1 MTEALSWWFIIQL
14 VGLVAFPLTYG
25 FFRRLPDGGWAFSK
39 PFGILFMTYLFW
51 ILNSAHVLPNTQRG
65 VAWAL
70 FLLALP
76 AAWTLWRRRKEM
88 WHFLE
93 EHSRHILLVEGLFT
107 LVFAIGGDLRSYVPE
122 IAGTEKPMDFA
133 FINAISRADN
143 FPPTDPWLSGHSIS
157 YYYFGHLMVAT
168 LGKLSAVPTS
178 FAFNLGLM
186 TVAAL
191 AATAAFGIAYNL
203 VAIRQTRRPAGQAGG
218 TGGPGG
224 QAAGSTPSLPPEA
237 GPALPL
243 DADSPPTKAEK
254 RGTVA
259 TVIDRLLHAPAFYGV
274 VAAALVVLFANLEG
288 VLEMLAAHGIGSS
301 GFYNWIDIKDLTAG
315 KTTTA
320 WYPTEFWF
328 WWRATRIIPPEIITE
343 FPFFSFLLGDM
354 HPHVMSMPFV
364 LMMVGVGL
372 LLLRQEERLDAAFW
386 VRHPFMLLA
395 TGVMV
400 GGLLFLNTWDMPTL
414 AFVVLA
420 FAFLRNR
427 LGMGG
432 WNWRPLVAATL
443 GFALPLLVVAVAAYI
458 PFYGN
463 FSSQASGFTPV
474 VDTATRPLYAILIWG
489 PLAVL
494 LIPFVWQR
502 LAAPEGPA
510 IRGRHLQLALAP
522 GLLIL
527 LVWAF
532 WVLRLDGFG
541 GLGEQIADR
550 RGGWFTAAGL
560 IGLLAALL
568 LALWREVETERT
580 EEEGRLPVLFAL
592 GLAAVAVLLVLGAE
606 FFYVKDVFGNRMNT
620 VFKLYYQAW
629 LLLAVADGFAL
640 YRLASA
646 SWGENWGPRRWRVF
660 WTGATALVLVGAL
673 VYPVAATFNRTNGF
687 DAPRSLDGLAF
698 ASAGPDFGA
707 VSWLKE
713 HVDGTAVVAEAVG
726 GSYGPAARVAA
737 WTGLSTPIGWP
748 GHEQQWRCK
757 AGSSCQILEGRFE
770 DIERLYTT
778 TDEAEAR
785 AILDKYGIH
794 FVFVGS
800 VEKETYPEEGL
811 AKFERMLPVAYQ
823 DAGATVYRAAT
834 ALALEGGP

>member
-1 MTEALSWWFIIQL
+1 MSEALSWWFIIQL
-14 VGLVAFPLTYG
+14 VGLVAFPLAYG
-25 FFRRLPDGGWAFSK
+25 FFHRLPDRGWAFSK
-39 PFGILFMTYLFW
+39 PFGVLFLVYLFW

-70 FLLALP
+70 FLLALL
-76 AAWTLWRRRKEM
+76 AAWVLWRRREEVSR
-88 WHFLE
+88 FLE
-93 EHSRHILLVEGLFT
+93 ERWRYILLVEAIFT
-107 LVFAIGGDLRSYVPE
+107 LVFAVGGYLRSYVPD

-133 FINAISRADN
+133 FMNAISRAYN
-143 FPPTDPWLSGHSIS
+143 FPPADPWLSGHSIS

-168 LGKLSAVPTS
+168 LSKLSAVPTS

-191 AATAAFGIAYNL
+191 GATAAFAVAYNL
-203 VAIRQTRRPAGQAGG
+203 VAMRQSRLPGGQAGG
-218 TGGPGG
+218 GNP
-224 QAAGSTPSLPPEA
+224 
-237 GPALPL
+237 
-243 DADSPPTKAEK
+243 SPPPRADPPSPPAGAEK
-254 RGTVA
+254 KEPLAA
-259 TVIDRLLHAPAFYGV
+259 TIDLLLHTPAFYGV
-274 VAAALVVLFANLEG
+274 AAAALVAVFANLEG
-288 VLEMLAAHGIGSS
+288 VLEMLAAHGIGNN
-301 GFYNWIDIKDLTAG
+301 GFYNWIGIENLTAG

-320 WYPTEFWF
+320 WYPTEHWF
-328 WWRATRIIPPEIITE
+328 WWRATRIIPNTITE

-354 HPHVMSMPFV
+354 HPHVMSIPFV
-364 LMMVGVGL
+364 LMTVGVAF

-400 GGLLFLNTWDMPTL
+400 GGLLFLNTWDMPTF
-414 AFVVLA
+414 AFVVVA

-427 LGMGG
+427 LALGT
-432 WNWRPLVAATL
+432 WNWRPLVAATI

-474 VDTATRPLYAILIWG
+474 VDTATRPLHALLIWG

-494 LIPFVWQR
+494 LVPFVWQR

-510 IRGRHLQLALAP
+510 IQRRHLRLALAP
-522 GLLIL
+522 GLLIV
-527 LVWAF
+527 LVWAL
-532 WVLRLDGFG
+532 WVLRLHGLG
-541 GLGEQIADR
+541 GLADEIADR
-550 RGGWFTAAGL
+550 RGGWFTAAAL
-560 IGLLAALL
+560 VGLLAALL

-580 EEEGRLPVLFAL
+580 EEQGRLPVLFAL
-592 GLAAVAVLLVLGAE
+592 GLGAVAVLLVLGAE

-646 SWGENWGPRRWRVF
+646 SWGESWGPRRWRIA
-660 WTGATALVLVGAL
+660 WTSAAGLVLAAAL

-687 DAPRSLDGLAF
+687 NAPRSLDGLAF
-698 ASAGPDFGA
+698 ARSESDFGA
-707 VSWLKE
+707 VDWLRQ

-726 GSYGPAARVAA
+726 NSYGPAARVSA
-737 WTGLSTPIGWP
+737 WTGLTTPIGWP
-748 GHEQQWRCK
+748 GHESQWRCK
-757 AGSSCQILEGRFE
+757 AGSACRVLEGRFD
-770 DIERLYTT
+770 DIVRLYST
-778 TDEAEAR
+778 TDEKEAR
-785 AILDKYGIH
+785 AILDKYGVD

-800 VEKETYPEEGL
+800 LEKEDYPEEGL
-811 AKFERMLPVAYQ
+811 AKFDRMMPVAYQ
-823 DAGATVYRAAT
+823 DAGATVYRAAS

>member
-1 MTEALSWWFIIQL
+1 MTEALSWWFIVQL
-14 VGLVAFPLTYG
+14 VGLVTFPLAYG
-25 FFRRLPDGGWAFSK
+25 FFRRLPDRGWAFSK
-39 PFGILFMTYLFW
+39 PFGILFFAYLFW
-51 ILNSAHVLPNTQRG
+51 VLNSAHILPNTQRG
-65 VAWAL
+65 TAWAL

-76 AAWTLWRRRKEM
+76 AAWVLWRRREDL
-88 WHFLE
+88 WRFLE
-93 EHSRHILLVEGLFT
+93 ARWRYVLLVEALFT
-107 LVFAIGGDLRSYVPE
+107 LVFAVGGYLRSYVPD

-143 FPPTDPWLSGHSIS
+143 FPPADPWLSGHSIS
-157 YYYFGHLMVAT
+157 YYYFGHLMVAA

-186 TVAAL
+186 TVAGL
-191 AATAAFGIAYNL
+191 ASTAAFGVAYNL
-203 VAIRQTRRPAGQAGG
+203 VAARQASGG
-218 TGGPGG
+218 DP
-224 QAAGSTPSLPPEA
+224 PSSPKE
-237 GPALPL
+237 
-243 DADSPPTKAEK
+243 SPPPPQEADPPPTRARRKQPPPT
-254 RGTVA
+254 TV
-259 TVIDRLLHAPAFYGV
+259 DRLLHAPYFYGV
-274 VAAALVVLFANLEG
+274 AAAALVAVFANLEG
-288 VLEMLAAHGIGSS
+288 VLEMLAAHGIGGS
-301 GFYNWIDIKDLTAG
+301 GFYKWIGIENLTG
-315 KTTTA
+315 GTTSTA
-320 WYPTEFWF
+320 WYPTDHWF
-328 WWRATRIIPPEIITE
+328 WWRATRIIPNTITE

-354 HPHVMSMPFV
+354 HPHVMSIPFV
-364 LMMVGVGL
+364 LMTVGVAF
-372 LLLRQEERLDAAFW
+372 LLLREEERLDAAFW

-414 AFVVLA
+414 AFVVVA

-427 LGMGG
+427 LTLGG
-432 WNWRPLVAATL
+432 WNWRPLVGTTL
-443 GFALPLLVVAVAAYI
+443 GFALPLLLVAVAAYI

-474 VDTATRPLYAILIWG
+474 VDTATRPLHALLIWG

-494 LIPFVWQR
+494 LVPFVWQR

-510 IRGRHLQLALAP
+510 ISARHLRLALVP
-522 GLLIL
+522 GLLVV
-527 LVWAF
+527 LVWAL
-532 WVLRLDGFG
+532 WVVWLDGLG
-541 GLGEQIADR
+541 GLRDQIADR
-550 RGGWFTAAGL
+550 RGGWFTAAVL

-568 LALWREVETERT
+568 LALWREVETERS
-580 EEEGRLPVLFAL
+580 EEQRRLPVLFAL

-629 LLLAVADGFAL
+629 LLLAVAGGFAL
-640 YRLASA
+640 YGLASS
-646 SWGENWGPRRWRVF
+646 SWGEGWGPRWWRVP
-660 WTGATALVLVGAL
+660 WTGATGLVLAAAL

-698 ASAGPDFGA
+698 ARTGPDFGA
-707 VSWLKE
+707 INWLMG

-726 GSYGPAARVAA
+726 NSYGPAARVAA
-737 WTGLSTPIGWP
+737 WTGLTTPIGWP

-757 AGSSCQILEGRFE
+757 PGSSCQVLAGRYE
-770 DIERLYTT
+770 DIERLYST

-785 AILDKYGIH
+785 TILDKYGID

-800 VEKETYPEEGL
+800 LEKESYPQEGL

-823 DAGATVYRAAT
+823 DAGATVYRAART
-834 ALALEGGP
+834 LELSGGGP

>member
-1 MTEALSWWFIIQL
+1 MTEALFWWFIIQL
-14 VGLVAFPLTYG
+14 VGLVAFPLAYG
-25 FFRRLPDGGWAFSK
+25 FFRRLPDRGWAFSK
-39 PFGILFMTYLFW
+39 PFGILFLAYLFW
-51 ILNSAHVLPNTQRG
+51 ILNSAHVLPNSQRG

-76 AAWTLWRRRKEM
+76 AAWALWRRR
-88 WHFLE
+88 E
-93 EHSRHILLVEGLFT
+93 ELWGLLQERWRYVLLVEALFT
-107 LVFAIGGDLRSYVPE
+107 LVFAVGGYLRSYVPDV
-122 IAGTEKPMDFA
+122 AGTEKPMDFA
-133 FINAISRADN
+133 FINAISRAEN
-143 FPPTDPWLSGHSIS
+143 FPPADPWLSGHSIS

-191 AATAAFGIAYNL
+191 AATAAFGVAYNL
-203 VAIRQTRRPAGQAGG
+203 VAARQTRL
-218 TGGPGG
+218 PGG
-224 QAAGSTPSLPPEA
+224 QAPGGNPSPKKEPPA
-237 GPALPL
+237 TT
-243 DADSPPTKAEK
+243 ADL
-254 RGTVA
+254 
-259 TVIDRLLHAPAFYGV
+259 LLHTPAFYGV
-274 VAAALVVLFANLEG
+274 VAAALVAVFANLEG
-288 VLEMLAAHGIGSS
+288 ALEMLAAHGIGGS
-301 GFYNWIDIKDLTAG
+301 GFYNWIGIENLTAG
-315 KTTTA
+315 KATTE
-320 WYPTEFWF
+320 WYPTEHWF
-328 WWRATRIIPPEIITE
+328 WWRATRIIPESITE

-354 HPHVMSMPFV
+354 HPHVMSIPFV
-364 LMMVGVGL
+364 LMTVGVAF

-386 VRHPFMLLA
+386 VRHPFMLLT

-400 GGLLFLNTWDMPTL
+400 GGLLFLNTWDMPTF
-414 AFVVLA
+414 AFVVVA

-427 LGMGG
+427 LHLGG
-432 WNWRPLVAATL
+432 WDWRPLVAATL

-474 VDTATRPLYAILIWG
+474 MDTATRPLHALLIWG

-510 IRGRHLQLALAP
+510 IRGRHVQLALAP

-532 WVLRLDGFG
+532 WVLRLEGLG
-541 GLGEQIADR
+541 GLGDQIAER
-550 RGGWFTAAGL
+550 RGGWFTAAAL

-580 EEEGRLPVLFAL
+580 EEQGRLPLLFAL

-629 LLLAVADGFAL
+629 LLLAVAGGFAL

-646 SWGENWGPRRWRVF
+646 SWGESWGPRWWRVS
-660 WTGATALVLVGAL
+660 WMGATGLVLVAAL

-698 ASAGPDFGA
+698 ARLGPDFGA
-707 VSWLKE
+707 VDWLRG

-726 GSYGPAARVAA
+726 GSYGPTARVTA
-737 WTGLSTPIGWP
+737 WTGLTTPIGWP
-748 GHEQQWRCK
+748 GHENQWRCK
-757 AGSSCQILEGRFE
+757 PGNPCRILEGRFE
-770 DIERLYTT
+770 DIERLYRT
-778 TDEAEAR
+778 TDEEEAR
-785 AILDKYGIH
+785 AILDKYGVD

-800 VEKETYPEEGL
+800 LERQNYPQEGL

-823 DAGATVYRAAT
+823 DAGATVYQAAS
-834 ALALEGGP
+834 ALRIGGGGP

>member
-1 MTEALSWWFIIQL
+1 MIDALFWWFIIQL
-14 VGLVAFPLTYG
+14 VGLVAFPLAYG
-25 FFRRLPDGGWAFSK
+25 FFHRLPDRGWAFSK
-39 PFGILFMTYLFW
+39 PFGILFLTYLFW
-51 ILNSAHVLPNTQRG
+51 ILNSAHILPNSQRG

-76 AAWTLWRRRKEM
+76 AAWALWRRREELSR
-88 WHFLE
+88 FLE
-93 EHSRHILLVEGLFT
+93 EHGRYVLLVEGLFT
-107 LVFAIGGDLRSYVPE
+107 LVFAVGGYLRSYVSD

-143 FPPTDPWLSGHSIS
+143 FPPADPWLSGHTIS
-157 YYYFGHLMVAT
+157 YYYFGHLMVST

-191 AATAAFGIAYNL
+191 AATAAFGVGYNL
-203 VAIRQTRRPAGQAGG
+203 VAAR
-218 TGGPGG
+218 
-224 QAAGSTPSLPPEA
+224 QAAGGNPSPSPKAEPPGRPPVEAPLPPE
-237 GPALPL
+237 P
-243 DADSPPTKAEK
+243 DSPL
-254 RGTVA
+254 GTVEEKEPA
-259 TVIDRLLHAPAFYGV
+259 PTTVDLLLHSPAFYGV
-274 VAAALVVLFANLEG
+274 AAAALVVLFANLEG
-288 VLEMLAAHGIGSS
+288 VLEMMAAHGIGSG
-301 GFYNWIDIKDLTAG
+301 GFYDWIGIKDLTAG

-328 WWRATRIIPPEIITE
+328 WWRATRIIPPDTITE

-354 HPHVMSMPFV
+354 HPHVMCIPFV
-364 LMMVGVGL
+364 LMMVGVGF

-400 GGLLFLNTWDMPTL
+400 GGLLFLNTWDMPTFT
-414 AFVVLA
+414 FVVVA

-427 LGMGG
+427 LGLGG
-432 WNWRPLVAATL
+432 WNWRPLVRATL
-443 GFALPLLVVAVAAYI
+443 GFALPLLLVAVAAYI

-474 VDTATRPLYAILIWG
+474 VDAATRPLHALLIWG

-510 IRGRHLQLALAP
+510 IQRRHLQLALAP

-527 LVWAF
+527 LVWAL
-532 WVLRLDGFG
+532 WVLLLEGFG

-550 RGGWFTAAGL
+550 RGGWFTAAAL

-580 EEEGRLPVLFAL
+580 EEQGRLPVLFAL

-640 YRLASA
+640 YQLASA
-646 SWGENWGPRRWRVF
+646 SWGESWGPRRWRVF
-660 WTGATALVLVGAL
+660 WTGATGLVLVAAL
-673 VYPVAATFNRTNGF
+673 VYPVAATFNRTDGF

-698 ASAGPDFGA
+698 ARTESDLAA
-707 VSWLKE
+707 VNWLRE

-726 GSYGPAARVAA
+726 NSYGPAARVAA
-737 WTGLSTPIGWP
+737 WTGLTTPIGWP

-757 AGSSCQILEGRFE
+757 AGSSCPILEGRFE
-770 DIERLYTT
+770 DIERLYST
-778 TDEAEAR
+778 TDEEEAR

-800 VEKETYPEEGL
+800 LERETYPEEGL
-811 AKFERMLPVAYQ
+811 AKFESMLPVAYQ
-823 DAGATVYRAAT
+823 DAGATVYRAAS
-834 ALALEGGP
+834 ALAMEGAP

>member
-1 MTEALSWWFIIQL
+1 MNEALSWWFVVQL
-14 VGLVAFPLTYG
+14 VGLVTFPLAYG
-25 FFRRLPDGGWAFSK
+25 FFRRLPDRGWAFSK
-39 PFGILFMTYLFW
+39 PFGILFLTYLFW
-51 ILNSAHVLPNTQRG
+51 ILNSAHVLPNNQRG
-65 VAWAL
+65 TAWAL

-76 AAWTLWRRRKEM
+76 AAWALWRRRDEL
-88 WHFLE
+88 WRFLE
-93 EHSRHILLVEGLFT
+93 ERWQYILLVETLFT
-107 LVFAIGGDLRSYVPE
+107 LVFAVGGYLRSYVPD

-133 FINAISRADN
+133 FMNAISRADN
-143 FPPTDPWLSGHSIS
+143 FPPADPWLSGHSIS
-157 YYYFGHLMVAT
+157 YYYFGHLMVST
-168 LGKLSAVPTS
+168 LGKLTAVPTS

-191 AATAAFGIAYNL
+191 AATAAFGVAYNL
-203 VAIRQTRRPAGQAGG
+203 VAARQTPSGNPSPPPRAG
-218 TGGPGG
+218 P
-224 QAAGSTPSLPPEA
+224 PLPPEA
-237 GPALPL
+237 
-243 DADSPPTKAEK
+243 DSPPAKVEK
-254 RGTVA
+254 KKPPATTV
-259 TVIDRLLHAPAFYGV
+259 DLLLRTPAFYGV
-274 VAAALVVLFANLEG
+274 AAAALVAVFANLEG
-288 VLEMLAAHGIGSS
+288 VLEMLAAHGIGGS
-301 GFYNWIDIKDLTAG
+301 GFYNWIGIENLTAG
-315 KTTTA
+315 KTTTE
-320 WYPTEFWF
+320 WYPTEHWF

-354 HPHVMSMPFV
+354 HPHVMSIPFV
-364 LMMVGVGL
+364 LMTVGVAF
-372 LLLRQEERLDAAFW
+372 LLLREEERLDAAFW
-386 VRHPFMLLA
+386 VRHPLMLLA

-400 GGLLFLNTWDMPTL
+400 GGLLFLNTWDMPTF
-414 AFVVLA
+414 AFVVIA

-427 LGMGG
+427 LALSK
-432 WNWRPLVAATL
+432 WNWRPLVVATL

-458 PFYGN
+458 PFYSN

-474 VDTATRPLYAILIWG
+474 VDTATRPLHALLIWG

-494 LIPFVWQR
+494 LVPLVWQR

-532 WVLRLDGFG
+532 WVLWLEGLG

-550 RGGWFTAAGL
+550 RGGWFTAAAL

-568 LALWREVETERT
+568 LALWREVETERR
-580 EEEGRLPVLFAL
+580 EEQGRLPLLFAL

-629 LLLAVADGFAL
+629 LLLAMAGGFAL

-646 SWGENWGPRRWRVF
+646 SWGESWGPRWWRVP
-660 WTGATALVLVGAL
+660 WTGATGLVLAAAL

-687 DAPRSLDGLAF
+687 DAPRSLDGLVF
-698 ASAGPDFGA
+698 ARLEPDFGA
-707 VSWLKE
+707 IDWLRG

-726 GSYGPAARVAA
+726 NSYGPAARVAA
-737 WTGLSTPIGWP
+737 WTGLTTPIGWP

-757 AGSSCQILEGRFE
+757 PGSSCRILEGRFA
-770 DIERLYTT
+770 DIKRLYST
-778 TDEAEAR
+778 TDEEEAR
-785 AILDKYGIH
+785 AILDKYGVD

-800 VEKETYPEEGL
+800 LEKENYPQEGL

-823 DAGATVYRAAT
+823 DAGATVYRAAR
-834 ALALEGGP
+834 ALEMSGGGP

>member
-1 MTEALSWWFIIQL
+1 MTEALFWWFIIQL
-14 VGLVAFPLTYG
+14 VGLVAFPLAYG
-25 FFRRLPDGGWAFSK
+25 FFHRLPDRGWAFSK
-39 PFGILFMTYLFW
+39 PFGILFLTYLFW
-51 ILNSAHVLPNTQRG
+51 ILNSAHVLPNSQRG

-70 FLLALP
+70 LLLALP
-76 AAWTLWRRRKEM
+76 AAWALWRRREEL
-88 WHFLE
+88 WRFLE
-93 EHSRHILLVEGLFT
+93 ERWQHILLVEALFT
-107 LVFAIGGDLRSYVPE
+107 LVFAVGGYLRSYVPD

-143 FPPTDPWLSGHSIS
+143 FPPADPWLSGHSIS
-157 YYYFGHLMVAT
+157 YYYFGHLMVST

-191 AATAAFGIAYNL
+191 AATAAFGVAYNL
-203 VAIRQTRRPAGQAGG
+203 VAMR
-218 TGGPGG
+218 
-224 QAAGSTPSLPPEA
+224 QAAGGNPS
-237 GPALPL
+237 
-243 DADSPPTKAEK
+243 SPPKAEGK
-254 RGTVA
+254 EPPATTV
-259 TVIDRLLHAPAFYGV
+259 DLLLHSPAFYGV
-274 VAAALVVLFANLEG
+274 AAAALVVLFANLEG
-288 VLEMLAAHGIGSS
+288 VLEMLAAHGIGNS
-301 GFYNWIDIKDLTAG
+301 GFYNWIGIENLTAG
-315 KTTTA
+315 KTSTE
-320 WYPTEFWF
+320 WYPTEHWF
-328 WWRATRIIPPEIITE
+328 WWRATRIIPPDTITE

-354 HPHVMSMPFV
+354 HPHVMSIPFV
-364 LMMVGVGL
+364 LMMVGAAF

-400 GGLLFLNTWDMPTL
+400 GGLLFLNTWDMPTF
-414 AFVVLA
+414 AFVVVA

-427 LGMGG
+427 LGLGG
-432 WNWRPLVAATL
+432 WNWRPLVVATL
-443 GFALPLLVVAVAAYI
+443 GFALPLLLVAVAAYI

-463 FSSQASGFTPV
+463 FSSQASGFKPV
-474 VDTATRPLYAILIWG
+474 VDAATRPLHALLIWG

-527 LVWAF
+527 LVWAL
-532 WVLRLDGFG
+532 WVLRLEGLG

-580 EEEGRLPVLFAL
+580 EEQGRLPVLFAL

-629 LLLAVADGFAL
+629 LLLAVAGGFAL

-646 SWGENWGPRRWRVF
+646 SWGESWGPRQWRVS
-660 WTGATALVLVGAL
+660 WTGAAGLVLVAAL
-673 VYPVAATFNRTNGF
+673 VYPVAATFNRTDGF
-687 DAPRSLDGLAF
+687 DGPRSLDGLAL
-698 ASAGPDFGA
+698 ARLGPDFGA
-707 VSWLKE
+707 VNWLRE

-726 GSYGPAARVAA
+726 NSYGPAARVTA
-737 WTGLSTPIGWP
+737 WTGLTTPIGWP

-757 AGSSCQILEGRFE
+757 PGSSCRILEGRFE
-770 DIERLYTT
+770 DIERLYST
-778 TDEAEAR
+778 TDEEEAR

-800 VEKETYPEEGL
+800 LERENYPQEGL
-811 AKFERMLPVAYQ
+811 AKFEHMLPVAYQ
-823 DAGATVYRAAT
+823 DGGATVYRAAS
-834 ALALEGGP
+834 ALALESEP

>member
-1 MTEALSWWFIIQL
+1 MIDGLFWWFIIQL
-14 VGLVAFPLTYG
+14 VGLVAFPLAYG
-25 FFRRLPDGGWAFSK
+25 FFHRLPDRGWAFSK
-39 PFGILFMTYLFW
+39 PFGILFLTYLFW
-51 ILNSAHVLPNTQRG
+51 ILNSAHILPNSQRG

-76 AAWTLWRRRKEM
+76 AAWALWSRREELWR
-88 WHFLE
+88 FLE
-93 EHSRHILLVEGLFT
+93 EHGRYILLVEGLFT
-107 LVFAIGGDLRSYVPE
+107 LVFAVGGFLRSYVSD

-143 FPPTDPWLSGHSIS
+143 FPPADPWLSGHSIS
-157 YYYFGHLMVAT
+157 YYYFGHLMVST

-191 AATAAFGIAYNL
+191 AATAAFGVAYNL
-203 VAIRQTRRPAGQAGG
+203 VAAR
-218 TGGPGG
+218 
-224 QAAGSTPSLPPEA
+224 QAAGGNPSPSPKAQPPGQAPVEAPLPPE
-237 GPALPL
+237 PDPP
-243 DADSPPTKAEK
+243 DAKAEEKELPPTTIEL
-254 RGTVA
+254 
-259 TVIDRLLHAPAFYGV
+259 LLHSPAFYGV
-274 VAAALVVLFANLEG
+274 AAAALVVLFANLEG
-288 VLEMLAAHGIGSS
+288 VLEMMAAHGIGSG
-301 GFYNWIDIKDLTAG
+301 GFYDWIGIKDLTAG
-315 KTTTA
+315 KSTTA
-320 WYPTEFWF
+320 WYPSEFWF
-328 WWRATRIIPPEIITE
+328 WWRATRIIPPDTITE

-354 HPHVMSMPFV
+354 HPHVMSIPFV
-364 LMMVGVGL
+364 LMMAGVGF

-400 GGLLFLNTWDMPTL
+400 GGLLFLNTWDMPTF
-414 AFVVLA
+414 AFVVVA

-427 LGMGG
+427 LRLGG
-432 WNWRPLVAATL
+432 WNWRPLVRATL
-443 GFALPLLVVAVAAYI
+443 GFALPLLLVAVAAYI

-474 VDTATRPLYAILIWG
+474 ADSATRPLHALLIWG

-510 IRGRHLQLALAP
+510 IQRRHLQLALAP

-532 WVLRLDGFG
+532 WVLRLEGFG

-550 RGGWFTAAGL
+550 RGGWFTAAAL

-568 LALWREVETERT
+568 LALWREIETERT
-580 EEEGRLPVLFAL
+580 EEQGRLPVLFAL

-646 SWGENWGPRRWRVF
+646 SWGESWGPRRWRVF
-660 WTGATALVLVGAL
+660 WTGATGLVLVAAL
-673 VYPVAATFNRTNGF
+673 VYPVAATFNRTDGF
-687 DAPRSLDGLAF
+687 DAPRTLDGLAF
-698 ASAGPDFGA
+698 ARTGSDFGA
-707 VSWLKE
+707 VNWLRE

-726 GSYGPAARVAA
+726 NSYGPAARVAA
-737 WTGLSTPIGWP
+737 WTGLTTPIGWP

-757 AGSSCQILEGRFE
+757 AGSSCPILEGRFE
-770 DIERLYTT
+770 DIERLYST
-778 TDEAEAR
+778 TDEEEAR

-800 VEKETYPEEGL
+800 LERETYPEEGL
-811 AKFERMLPVAYQ
+811 AKFDSMLPVAYQ
-823 DAGATVYRAAT
+823 DAGATVYRAAS
-834 ALALEGGP
+834 ALAMEGGP

>member
-1 MTEALSWWFIIQL
+1 MNEALSWWFVVQL
-14 VGLVAFPLTYG
+14 VGLVTFPLAYG
-25 FFRRLPDGGWAFSK
+25 FFHRLPDRGWAFSK
-39 PFGILFMTYLFW
+39 PFGILFLTYLFW
-51 ILNSAHVLPNTQRG
+51 ILNSAHVLPNNQRG
-65 VAWAL
+65 TVWAL

-76 AAWTLWRRRKEM
+76 AAWVLWRRRDEL
-88 WHFLE
+88 WRFLE
-93 EHSRHILLVEGLFT
+93 ERWRYILLVETLFT
-107 LVFAIGGDLRSYVPE
+107 LVFAVGGYLRSYVPE

-133 FINAISRADN
+133 FMNAISRADN

-157 YYYFGHLMVAT
+157 YYYFGHLMVAS
-168 LGKLSAVPTS
+168 LGKLTAVPTS

-191 AATAAFGIAYNL
+191 AATAAFGVAYNL
-203 VAIRQTRRPAGQAGG
+203 VAAR
-218 TGGPGG
+218 
-224 QAAGSTPSLPPEA
+224 QAASGNPSPKKEPPST
-237 GPALPL
+237 
-243 DADSPPTKAEK
+243 
-254 RGTVA
+254 TV
-259 TVIDRLLHAPAFYGV
+259 DLLLHTPAFYGV
-274 VAAALVVLFANLEG
+274 AAAALVILFANLEG
-288 VLEMLAAHGIGSS
+288 VLEMMAAHGIGGS
-301 GFYNWIDIKDLTAG
+301 GFYDWIGIKDLTAG
-315 KTTTA
+315 KTTTE
-320 WYPTEFWF
+320 WYPTEHWF

-354 HPHVMSMPFV
+354 HPHVMSIPFV
-364 LMMVGVGL
+364 LMMVGVAF

-400 GGLLFLNTWDMPTL
+400 GGLLFLNTWDMPTF

-427 LGMGG
+427 LKLGN
-432 WNWRPLVAATL
+432 WDWRPLVATTL

-474 VDTATRPLYAILIWG
+474 VDTSTRPLHALLIWG
-489 PLAVL
+489 PLTVL
-494 LIPFVWQR
+494 LIPLVWQR
-502 LAAPEGPA
+502 LAAPEGPT

-522 GLLIL
+522 GLVIL
-527 LVWAF
+527 LVWGL
-532 WVLRLDGFG
+532 WVLWLEGLS
-541 GLGEQIADR
+541 GLGDQIADR
-550 RGGWFTAAGL
+550 RGGWFTAAAL

-568 LALWREVETERT
+568 LALWREIETERR
-580 EEEGRLPVLFAL
+580 EEQGRLPVLFGL

-606 FFYVKDVFGNRMNT
+606 FFYVKDTFGNRMNS

-629 LLLAVADGFAL
+629 LLLAVVGGFAL

-646 SWGENWGPRRWRVF
+646 SWGESWGPRSWRVP
-660 WTGATALVLVGAL
+660 WAGAIGLVLAAAL

-698 ASAGPDFGA
+698 ARAEPDFGA
-707 VSWLKE
+707 IDWLMV

-726 GSYGPAARVAA
+726 NSYGPAARVSA
-737 WTGLSTPIGWP
+737 WTGLTTPIGWP

-757 AGSSCQILEGRFE
+757 PGSSCEILEGRFE
-770 DIERLYTT
+770 DMEQLYRT
-778 TDEAEAR
+778 TDEEEAR
-785 AILDKYGIH
+785 AILDKYGVD

-800 VEKETYPEEGL
+800 LEKETYPQEGL

-823 DAGATVYRAAT
+823 DANATVYRASS
-834 ALALEGGP
+834 ALEMSESGP

>member
-14 VGLVAFPLTYG
+14 VGLVVFPLAYG
-25 FFRRLPDGGWAFSK
+25 FFHRLPDRGWAFSK
-39 PFGILFMTYLFW
+39 PFGILFLVYLFW
-51 ILNSAHVLPNTQRG
+51 ILNSAHVLPNSQRG

-76 AAWTLWRRRKEM
+76 AAWALWRRREELRR
-88 WHFLE
+88 FLE
-93 EHSRHILLVEGLFT
+93 ERWRYILLVEALFT
-107 LVFAIGGDLRSYVPE
+107 LVFAVGGYLRSYVPD

-133 FINAISRADN
+133 FMNAISRADN
-143 FPPTDPWLSGHSIS
+143 FPPADPWLSGHSIS
-157 YYYFGHLMVAT
+157 YYYLGHLMVAT

-191 AATAAFGIAYNL
+191 AATAAFGVAYNL
-203 VAIRQTRRPAGQAGG
+203 VSLRQTADGN
-218 TGGPGG
+218 
-224 QAAGSTPSLPPEA
+224 PSPPPEA
-237 GPALPL
+237 ESPL
-243 DADSPPTKAEK
+243 ANAEK
-254 RGTVA
+254 KGPLATTV
-259 TVIDRLLHAPAFYGV
+259 DLLLHTPAFYGV
-274 VAAALVVLFANLEG
+274 AAGALVVLFANLEG

-301 GFYNWIDIKDLTAG
+301 GFYNWFGIENLTAG
-315 KTTTA
+315 KTSTA
-320 WYPTEFWF
+320 WYPTEHWF
-328 WWRATRIIPPEIITE
+328 WWRATRIIPNTITE

-364 LMMVGVGL
+364 LMMVGVAF

-400 GGLLFLNTWDMPTL
+400 GGLLFLNTWDMPTF
-414 AFVVLA
+414 AFVVVA

-427 LGMGG
+427 LALGG

-474 VDTATRPLYAILIWG
+474 VDTATRPLHALLIWG

-522 GLLIL
+522 GVLIL

-532 WVLRLDGFG
+532 WVLRLEGLG
-541 GLGEQIADR
+541 GLSDQIADR
-550 RGGWFTAAGL
+550 RGGWFTAAVL

-580 EEEGRLPVLFAL
+580 EEQGRLPVLFAL
-592 GLAAVAVLLVLGAE
+592 GLGAVAVLLVLGAE

-629 LLLAVADGFAL
+629 LLLAVAGGFAL
-640 YRLASA
+640 YRLAST
-646 SWGENWGPRRWRVF
+646 SWGESWGPRRWRVS
-660 WTGATALVLVGAL
+660 WTGATGLVLVAAL

-687 DAPRSLDGLAF
+687 NAPRSLDGLAF
-698 ASAGPDFGA
+698 ARTESDFGA
-707 VSWLKE
+707 INWLNG

-726 GSYGPAARVAA
+726 NSYGPAARVAA

-748 GHEQQWRCK
+748 GHEEQWRCK
-757 AGSSCQILEGRFE
+757 PGSSCGILDGRFE
-770 DIERLYTT
+770 DIGRLYST
-778 TDEAEAR
+778 TDEEEAR

-800 VEKETYPEEGL
+800 LEREDYPEEGL

-823 DAGATVYRAAT
+823 DAGATVYRAAS

>member
-14 VGLVAFPLTYG
+14 VGLVVFPLAYG
-25 FFRRLPDGGWAFSK
+25 FFHRLPDRGWAFSK
-39 PFGILFMTYLFW
+39 PFGILFLTYLFW
-51 ILNSAHVLPNTQRG
+51 ILNSAHVLPNSQRG
-65 VAWAL
+65 VVWAL

-76 AAWTLWRRRKEM
+76 AAWALWRRREEVSR
-88 WHFLE
+88 FLE
-93 EHSRHILLVEGLFT
+93 ERWRYILLVEVLFT
-107 LVFAIGGDLRSYVPE
+107 LVFAVGGYLRSYVPD
-122 IAGTEKPMDFA
+122 IDGTEKPMDFA
-133 FINAISRADN
+133 FINAISRAEN
-143 FPPTDPWLSGHSIS
+143 FPPADPWLSGHSIS
-157 YYYFGHLMVAT
+157 YYYFGHLMVST

-191 AATAAFGIAYNL
+191 AATAAFGVAYNL
-203 VAIRQTRRPAGQAGG
+203 VAMGQTRLPAGR

-224 QAAGSTPSLPPEA
+224 QATGSNP
-237 GPALPL
+237 
-243 DADSPPTKAEK
+243 SPPPKAKAEK
-254 RGTVA
+254 KEPPA
-259 TVIDRLLHAPAFYGV
+259 TTLDLLLHTPAFYGV
-274 VAAALVVLFANLEG
+274 AAAALVAVFANLEG
-288 VLEMLAAHGIGSS
+288 VLEMLAAHGIGGSS
-301 GFYNWIDIKDLTAG
+301 FYNWIGIENLTAG
-315 KTTTA
+315 KTTA
-320 WYPTEFWF
+320 EWYPTEHWF
-328 WWRATRIIPPEIITE
+328 WWRATRIIPGTITE
-343 FPFFSFLLGDM
+343 FPFFSFLLGDV
-354 HPHVMSMPFV
+354 HPHVMSIPFV
-364 LMMVGVGL
+364 LMTVGVAF

-400 GGLLFLNTWDMPTL
+400 GGLLFLNTWDMPTF
-414 AFVVLA
+414 AFVVVA

-427 LGMGG
+427 LGLGG
-432 WNWRPLVAATL
+432 WSWRPLVIATL

-463 FSSQASGFTPV
+463 FSSQASGFAPV
-474 VDTATRPLYAILIWG
+474 VDTATRPLHALLIWG

-510 IRGRHLQLALAP
+510 IRGRHLQLALVP

-532 WVLRLDGFG
+532 WVLRLDGLG
-541 GLGEQIADR
+541 GLGDQIADR
-550 RGGWFTAAGL
+550 RGGWFTAAAL

-580 EEEGRLPVLFAL
+580 EEQGRLPVLFAL
-592 GLAAVAVLLVLGAE
+592 GLGAVAVLLVLGAE

-629 LLLAVADGFAL
+629 LLLAVAGGFAL

-646 SWGENWGPRRWRVF
+646 SWGESWGPRWWRVP
-660 WTGATALVLVGAL
+660 WTGATGLVLVAAL

-687 DAPRSLDGLAF
+687 NAPRSLDGLAF
-698 ASAGPDFGA
+698 ARTGPDFGA
-707 VSWLKE
+707 INWLKE
-713 HVDGTAVVAEAVG
+713 HVDGTAVVAEVVG
-726 GSYGPAARVAA
+726 GSYGPTARVAA
-737 WTGLSTPIGWP
+737 WTGLTTPIGWP
-748 GHEQQWRCK
+748 GHESQWRCK
-757 AGSSCQILEGRFE
+757 PGSSCRILEGRFD
-770 DIERLYTT
+770 DIERLYRT
-778 TDEAEAR
+778 TDEEEAR
-785 AILDKYGIH
+785 AILDKYGVD
-794 FVFVGS
+794 FLFVGS
-800 VEKETYPEEGL
+800 LERQNYPQEGL
-811 AKFERMLPVAYQ
+811 AKFEHMMPVAYQ

>member
-1 MTEALSWWFIIQL
+1 MSDALFWWFIIQL
-14 VGLVAFPLTYG
+14 VGLVTFPLAYG
-25 FFRRLPDGGWAFSK
+25 FFRRLPDRGWTFSK
-39 PFGILFMTYLFW
+39 PFGILFLTYLFW
-51 ILNSAHVLPNTQRG
+51 ILNSAHILPNTQRG

-76 AAWTLWRRRKEM
+76 AAWALWRRRDELSR
-88 WHFLE
+88 FVE
-93 EHSRHILLVEGLFT
+93 ERGQYVLWVEGLFT
-107 LVFAIGGDLRSYVPE
+107 LVFAVGGFLRSYVPD

-143 FPPTDPWLSGHSIS
+143 FPPADPWLSGHSIS

-203 VAIRQTRRPAGQAGG
+203 VAVRQAGRG
-218 TGGPGG
+218 N
-224 QAAGSTPSLPPEA
+224 PSPPPEA
-237 GPALPL
+237 GPPLPPEGS
-243 DADSPPTKAEK
+243 DSPPAKAEEK
-254 RGTVA
+254 ERPPTTV
-259 TVIDRLLHAPAFYGV
+259 DLLLHSPAFYGV
-274 VAAALVVLFANLEG
+274 AAAALVVLFANLEG
-288 VLEMLAAHGIGSS
+288 VLEIMAAHGIGSS
-301 GFYNWIDIKDLTAG
+301 GFYNWIGIKDLTAG

-328 WWRATRIIPPEIITE
+328 WWRATRIIPPDIITE

-354 HPHVMSMPFV
+354 HPHVMSIPFV
-364 LMMVGVGL
+364 LMMVAVGL

-395 TGVMV
+395 MGVMV
-400 GGLLFLNTWDMPTL
+400 GGLLFLNTWDMPTF
-414 AFVVLA
+414 AFVVVA

-427 LGMGG
+427 LGLGG
-432 WNWRPLVAATL
+432 WDWRPLVRATL

-474 VDTATRPLYAILIWG
+474 VDTATRPLYVFLIWG

-502 LAAPEGPA
+502 LAASEGPT
-510 IRGRHLQLALAP
+510 IQRRHLWLALAP

-527 LVWAF
+527 LVWAL
-532 WVLRLDGFG
+532 WVLWLQGFG
-541 GLGEQIADR
+541 GLADQIADR

-580 EEEGRLPVLFAL
+580 EEQGRLPVLFAL

-646 SWGENWGPRRWRVF
+646 SWGETWGPRRWRVF
-660 WTGATALVLVGAL
+660 WTGAIGLVLVAAL
-673 VYPVAATFNRTNGF
+673 VYPVTATFNRTNDFSG
-687 DAPRSLDGLAF
+687 PRTLDGLAF
-698 ASAGPDFGA
+698 ARTGPDFGA
-707 VSWLKE
+707 VTWLNE

-726 GSYGPAARVAA
+726 NSYGPAARVAA

-757 AGSSCQILEGRFE
+757 AGSSCQILEGRSD
-770 DIERLYTT
+770 DIDRLYRT
-778 TDEAEAR
+778 TDEQEAR
-785 AILDKYGIH
+785 AILDKYDIL

-811 AKFERMLPVAYQ
+811 AKFDRMMPVAYQ
-823 DAGATVYRAAT
+823 DGGATVYRAAS

>member
-14 VGLVAFPLTYG
+14 VGLVAFPLAYG
-25 FFRRLPDGGWAFSK
+25 FFRRLPDRGWAFSK
-39 PFGILFMTYLFW
+39 PFGILFLTYLFW
-51 ILNSAHVLPNTQRG
+51 ILNSAHVLPNNQRG
-65 VAWAL
+65 VVWAL

-76 AAWTLWRRRKEM
+76 AAWALWRRREEL
-88 WHFLE
+88 WRFLE
-93 EHSRHILLVEGLFT
+93 ERWRYILLVETLFT
-107 LVFAIGGDLRSYVPE
+107 LVFAVGGYLRSYVSD

-133 FINAISRADN
+133 FINAISRAEN
-143 FPPTDPWLSGHSIS
+143 FPPADPWLSGHSIS
-157 YYYFGHLMVAT
+157 YYYFGHLMVAS
-168 LGKLSAVPTS
+168 LGKLTAVPTS

-203 VAIRQTRRPAGQAGG
+203 VSARHAAGG
-218 TGGPGG
+218 NPSPKKEPPASTVDLLL
-224 QAAGSTPSLPPEA
+224 QAPS
-237 GPALPL
+237 
-243 DADSPPTKAEK
+243 
-254 RGTVA
+254 
-259 TVIDRLLHAPAFYGV
+259 FYGV
-274 VAAALVVLFANLEG
+274 AAAALVVLFANLEG
-288 VLEMLAAHGIGSS
+288 VLEMLAAHGVGGS
-301 GFYNWIDIKDLTAG
+301 GFYNWIGIESLTAG
-315 KTTTA
+315 KTTTE
-320 WYPTEFWF
+320 WYPTEHWF
-328 WWRATRIIPPEIITE
+328 WWRATRITPETITE

-354 HPHVMSMPFV
+354 HPHVMSIPFV
-364 LMMVGVGL
+364 LMTVGVAF

-400 GGLLFLNTWDMPTL
+400 GGLLFLNTWDMPTF
-414 AFVVLA
+414 AFVVVA

-427 LGMGG
+427 LGLGG

-463 FSSQASGFTPV
+463 FSSQAAGFTPV
-474 VDTATRPLYAILIWG
+474 VDTATRPLHGLLIWG

-527 LVWAF
+527 LVWVF
-532 WVLRLDGFG
+532 WVLWLEGLG

-550 RGGWFTAAGL
+550 RGGWFTAAVL

-568 LALWREVETERT
+568 MALWREVETERT
-580 EEEGRLPVLFAL
+580 EEQGRLPLLFAL

-629 LLLAVADGFAL
+629 LLLAVAGGFAL
-640 YRLASA
+640 YWLASA
-646 SWGENWGPRRWRVF
+646 SWGESWGPRWWRVP
-660 WTGATALVLVGAL
+660 WTGATGLVLVAAL

-687 DAPRSLDGLAF
+687 DAPRTLDGLAF
-698 ASAGPDFGA
+698 ARPGPDFGA
-707 VSWLKE
+707 VDWLRG

-726 GSYGPAARVAA
+726 SSYGSAARVAA

-757 AGSSCQILEGRFE
+757 PGSSCRILEGRFE
-770 DIERLYTT
+770 DIERLYRT
-778 TDEAEAR
+778 TDEEEAR
-785 AILDKYGIH
+785 AILDKYGVD

-800 VEKETYPEEGL
+800 LEKENYPQEGL

-823 DAGATVYRAAT
+823 DAGATVYRAAS
-834 ALALEGGP
+834 ALEMSGGGP